1 MAMTRNDVEAEV
13 RTLLT
18 ERFSVDAGLITPDAH
33 VYDDLGLDS
42 VDLLSAVAIL
52 EQRHN
57 LVVENEDLD
66 RVLVVGGLVEHLT
79 AKLENV

>member
-1 MAMTRNDVEAEV
+1 MASTEDDVATEV
-13 RTLLT
+13 RSLLT
-18 ERFSVDAGLITPDAH
+18 DRFGVPAELITPQAH
-33 VYDDLGLDS
+33 IYDDLGLDS

-66 RVLVVGGLVEHLT
+66 DVLVVGALVNHLT
-79 AKLENV
+79 GLLENA